1 MVNKLT
7 LTPNT
12 NYGEL
17 SEAQKELWERAHE
30 GASMVS
36 GIARM
41 TQSADNVEGAD
52 MDPAAGSI
60 HIKSQQ
66 DFTYMDCK
74 MKMKDPDN
82 KEFDLKNIQSFE
94 STMVNGMTGEFAKMA
109 LQNDVKA
116 DINEDGAN
124 ENGMM
129 VSILGGVAD
138 QSGKAQVQSATQV
151 FFNDNGQSITI
162 LEQAADTPASK
173 FI

>member
-1 MVNKLT
+1 MINKLT

-12 NYGEL
+12 KYGEL
-17 SEAQKELWERAHE
+17 SDAQKELWERAHE

-41 TQSADNVEGAD
+41 TQSVDNVEGD
-52 MDPAAGSI
+52 MDPAVGSI
-60 HIKSQQ
+60 HFQTQQ
-66 DFTYMDCK
+66 DTTYMENK
-74 MKMKDPDN
+74 MKLKDPDK

-94 STMVNGMTGEFAKMA
+94 STMVNGMSGEFAKMN
-109 LQNDVKA
+109 LQNDVSA
-116 DINEDGAN
+116 DINGDGAN

-162 LEQAADTPASK
+162 LEQAPDIKSPK